1 MHRNLA
7 ALVFTSVES
16 LSNGCRAGYWLA
28 EAAYPW
34 LALARAGWPVVAIST
49 LGAKPTPGGIDQ
61 SDRTQR
67 EFLADPQIARQ
78 LAQARSAGFYQPDD
92 FGVVCYAG
100 GVGAVID
107 IPLDDTLT
115 DFAGQVVAGGGVLAA
130 CGYGVA
136 GLLNIAL
143 PGGQSLAQGRSM
155 TTMSL
160 EEEAILDLPVLLPFS
175 LAGELARRGAR
186 CTFRDP
192 FRSHVVTDGS
202 VICGQNPG
210 SAPELARKI
219 VTAIAWP

>member
-1 MHRNLA
+1 VHRNLA

-49 LGAKPTPGGIDQ
+49 LGVKPTPGGIDQ

-67 EFLADPQIARQ
+67 EFLADQQIARR
-78 LAQARSAGFYQPDD
+78 LAQARPAGFYQPDD

-107 IPLDDTLT
+107 IPLDVTLT

-136 GLLNIAL
+136 GLLNIAP
-143 PGGQSLAQGRSM
+143 PGSQSLVQGRSM

-160 EEEAILDLPVLLPFS
+160 AEETILDLPPLPFS

-192 FRSHVVTDGS
+192 FRPHVVTDGS

-210 SAPELARKI
+210 SAREMARKI
-219 VTAIAWP
+219 VTAIA